1 MIVEIRAAE
10 GGDDAKSLVRE
21 QLELYRRYL
30 KRNGFSLELI
40 EDLPGQ
46 ISFSAP
52 PEASYLF
59 ADESGG
65 HRWQRVPPNEKR
77 GRVHTS
83 TVTVAVL
90 PELDRSEFYID
101 CDVEFRYDRG
111 TGPGGQNKNKVET
124 RVTATYVPTG
134 TKVVCDVERTQ
145 GQNKR
150 LALSLLRSR
159 VYEEKRRRE
168 QARSS
173 HERKL
178 QVGSGM
184 RGDKRRTIRT
194 QDGIVTDHLLK
205 KRWPLK
211 MYLEGRWR

>member
-21 QLELYRRYL
+21 QLDLYRRRL
-30 KRNGFSLELI
+30 KRNGFAMQLI
-40 EDLPGQ
+40 EDLPAL
-46 ISFSAP
+46 IAFKAP
-52 PEASYLF
+52 PQASYLF
-59 ADESGG
+59 ADEAGG

-90 PELDRSEFYID
+90 PELEKEEFYID

-124 RVTATYVPTG
+124 RVTATHVPTG

-150 LALSLLRSR
+150 LALQLLRSR
-159 VYEEKRRRE
+159 VHADKKRRE
-168 QARSS
+168 QTRSA

-178 QVGSGM
+178 QVGTGM

-194 QDGIVTDHLLK
+194 QDGWVTDHLLD

-211 MYLEGRWR
+211 MYLEGRW